1 MPCFISKFILNVSSF
16 RLESLIQHY
25 IFTEEM
31 IFGNGVNWMKAFCAN
46 YGVFHIWCL
55 RKELLQ
61 SLVWIFPY

>member
-1 MPCFISKFILNVSSF
+1 
-16 RLESLIQHY
+16 
-25 IFTEEM
+25 
-31 IFGNGVNWMKAFCAN
+31 MKAFCAN